1 MSLYNCTVSSFQ
13 ATAANLCG
21 DIVSLYATQAIAG
34 SPFFVPITS
43 NMMFA
48 SQFYSNYTVS
58 IVGQSHSLAHASL
71 TDTGNT
77 EFTDFTV
84 PPAVESFSG
93 SFSLCLLTTVAD
105 VYDVTVAF
113 EGETVSQ
120 FPCFGC
126 MTVLHDS
133 PSIANVLIDG
143 LDAELYTGVTY
154 PFRVWL
160 RDRYNNTVA
169 KCSAYSFSFAP
180 DPNGYISPNPTSARV
195 PPLSRL
201 VHSSAY
207 YAFTLY
213 ANRTDE
219 FSFFTYLNGAPVSS
233 TPTTVA
239 IIAPYPSDLSH
250 IIPPVASTAVTDRW
264 VNVDATKAAEA

>member
-1 MSLYNCTVSSFQ
+1 MSLYSCTVSSFQ
-13 ATAANLCG
+13 ATAANLRG
-21 DIVSLYATQAIAG
+21 DMVSLYATQAIAG
-34 SPFFVPITS
+34 SPFFVPIAS
-43 NMMFA
+43 DMMLA
-48 SQFYSNYTVS
+48 SQFYSRYTVS
-58 IVGQSHSLAHASL
+58 IVGQSGSLARASL

-77 EFTDFTV
+77 EFTDCTV
-84 PPAVESFSG
+84 PPASESFPA

-113 EGETVSQ
+113 DGEAVPQ

-160 RDRYNNTVA
+160 RDRYDNTIA
-169 KCSAYSFSFAP
+169 KSAAYSFSFAP
-180 DPNGYISPNPTSARV
+180 DPNGYISPNPKSAHV
-195 PPLSRL
+195 PPPSHL
-201 VHSSAY
+201 VQSSAY

-250 IIPPVASTAVTDRW
+250 IIPPAARTAVTDRW
-264 VNVDATKAAEA
+264 VNVGAAKGAEA